1 MADSTGT
8 GGSKRERTMDRILDA
23 AAHLFAEQGAAA
35 VSVRDVAEMAGVSH
49 ALVHRY
55 FGNKDDL
62 VLAAFTK
69 SSELVRERVA
79 GAQTAS
85 VFVES
90 VFALFLEQP
99 LIPRMMI
106 RNLLE
111 GQRTGEEAP
120 HPDVIPRALE
130 LMEADKVAAAQPEDS
145 EMFDAHLIVAAV
157 AAMTLGW
164 TAAEDRL
171 VTRAN
176 MGDHDREEVRAELQR
191 LIRRI
196 LLMADTSR

>member
-1 MADSTGT
+1 MAVSTGT
-8 GGSKRERTMDRILDA
+8 GNGKRQRTMDRILDA
-23 AAHLFAEQGAAA
+23 AAQLFAEKGADA

-62 VLAAFTK
+62 VLAAFAK
-69 SSELVRERVA
+69 SSELVGERVA
-79 GAQTAS
+79 GAETAS
-85 VFVES
+85 EFVES
-90 VFALFLEQP
+90 IFGVFIEHP

-111 GQRTGEEAP
+111 GPRSGEPAHAP
-120 HPDVIPRALE
+120 IIPRALE
-130 LMEADKVAAAQPEDS
+130 LMEAEKAVAPQKGDAEL
-145 EMFDAHLIVAAV
+145 FDAHLIVAAV
-157 AAMTLGW
+157 AALTLGW

-176 MGDHDREEVRAELQR
+176 MGDHDREEIRAELQR

-196 LLMADTSR
+196 LAMADASR